1 MLSFRLVNTEG
12 SLISNGNKNKIFY
25 FLKKDP
31 LNNYL
36 WKTVKK
42 GSLVEKNKKLYSF
55 KQRILNTK

>member
-1 MLSFRLVNTEG
+1 MLSFRLINTEG
-12 SLISNGNKNKIFY
+12 SLLSKGSKNKIFY

-36 WKTVKK
+36 WKTLKK
-42 GSLVEKNKKLYSF
+42 GSSIEKNKKLLNF